1 MVTIHPVWRCQ
12 CWCGYQKPMI
22 CHGIVHGLKKMG
34 KTHHELR
41 MLGISRGSPRVPI
54 EFWAIDS
61 SSNYEVRAPW

>member
-34 KTHHELR
+34 KKHITIFECWASQEVHHGYRSNFGLLTHPQI
-41 MLGISRGSPRVPI
+41 M
-54 EFWAIDS
+54 
-61 SSNYEVRAPW
+61 RAPC